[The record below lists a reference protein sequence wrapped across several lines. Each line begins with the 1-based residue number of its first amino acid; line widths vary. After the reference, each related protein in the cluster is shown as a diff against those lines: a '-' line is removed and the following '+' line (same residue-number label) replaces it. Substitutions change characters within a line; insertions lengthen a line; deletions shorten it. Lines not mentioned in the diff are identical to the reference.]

1 MDLTRLHA
9 MIDQIALN
17 FAAIGNDNAVAA
29 TADHIIKFWDPR
41 MKTALLAGELGALS
55 PIARGAVAMLA
66 KGVEHID
73 VVARW
78 RAERNGQACAHFL
91 REDQVPQLLGFEN
104 VIFIASPNHLEA
116 GFLAD
121 LRAIGLSLSVR

>member
-29 TADHIIKFWDPR
+29 TADHIVKFWDPR

-66 KGVEHID
+66 KGVEP
-73 VVARW
+73 APQT
-78 RAERNGQACAHFL
+78 RATMFN
-91 REDQVPQLLGFEN
+91 
-104 VIFIASPNHLEA
+104 EA
-116 GFLAD
+116 GEDGRSDA
-121 LRAIGLSLSVR
+121 G